1 MVFYERKVSNMSC
14 PICNGPIPNAEY
26 EGQYMG
32 ALSRRDNKT
41 EICSSCGVMEAI
53 EDYNRDR
60 RTVVVEPPTYVT
72 PEGWVTWE

>member
-1 MVFYERKVSNMSC
+1 MSC
-14 PICNGPIPNAEY
+14 PICGGPIPNAEH
-26 EGQYMG
+26 EGQYSG

>member
-1 MVFYERKVSNMSC
+1 MSC
-14 PICNGPIPNAEY
+14 PICNGPIPNALH

-41 EICSSCGVMEAI
+41 EICSDCGVMEAI

-60 RTVVVEPPTYVT
+60 RAVVVEPPTYVT